1 MCGYFDFECYNRK
14 LKTEITSSICYLNM
28 PKNQNGAGVF
38 LTI

>member
-1 MCGYFDFECYNRK
+1 MK
-14 LKTEITSSICYLNM
+14 LKTEITSSICYLDM